1 MHFFA
6 LRNAGFNPIFPMAKE
21 RTNPFYVALL
31 IAGIAFAVTACAY
44 AMMIV
49 VKQRGGSNGPEHPLI
64 NLMEEQGLVILL
76 VELGLL
82 TVFTFAAIGTD
93 EWWQGTGD
101 KTKASADKSVA
112 EENDSS
118 EKR

>member
-1 MHFFA
+1 
-6 LRNAGFNPIFPMAKE
+6 MAKE

-49 VKQRGGSNGPEHPLI
+49 VKQRGDSTGPEHPLI
-64 NLMEEQGLVILL
+64 HLMEEQGLVILL

-93 EWWQGTGD
+93 EWWQG
-101 KTKASADKSVA
+101 SADKSKSAGDKSTA
-112 EENDSS
+112 EETDLG